1 MTGTW
6 CLVVNPAAGN
16 GRGTRLLP
24 AVLST
29 LARGPGGPGGNRVC
43 QATSLADAARNAV
56 DAAGRGET
64 VVAVGGDGLVGTL
77 AAALGAA
84 GAPLGIIPAGNGND
98 FARMLGIPADPRR
111 SAQALLAGGRRTVDL
126 IGVRAGNAPEQVV
139 AGSVYLGVPADGGE
153 LAGRSRLPGAA
164 RYKLAG
170 VRALAGWRPAT
181 FTVHT
186 GAGPGEEPLVA
197 GFAVVVANSAY
208 FGAGLKAAP
217 AADLSD
223 GLLDVVTVGHG
234 RKLSFL
240 RVMLA
245 AGRGTHTRLSLVGTT
260 RAASVS
266 VTADRPAAAGADGE
280 ALAHA
285 SPLAPGSPLRIRVIP
300 AALEVFAPG
309 SPAGESQPG
318 PAAGAR
324 PPRKDSTKSGLADS
338 SPGVPS
344 IRTSPPPST

>member
-6 CLVVNPAAGN
+6 CLVVNPSAGN
-16 GRGTRLLP
+16 GRGTRALP

-29 LARGPGGPGGNRVC
+29 LARGPGGPGGIRVC
-43 QATSLADAARNAV
+43 QTTSLGDAAQNAV

-77 AAALGAA
+77 AAAVGSV

-98 FARMLGIPADPRR
+98 FARMLGIPSAPQEA
-111 SAQALLAGGRRTVDL
+111 AQALLAGDRRTVDL
-126 IGVRAGNAPEQVV
+126 IGVRAGDALEQVV

-153 LAGRSRLPGAA
+153 LAGRSRLPGTA
-164 RYKLAG
+164 RYKIAG

-181 FTVHT
+181 FTVRT
-186 GAGPGEEPLVA
+186 GDRTGEAPLVA

-260 RAASVS
+260 RAASVT
-266 VTADRPAAAGADGE
+266 VTADRPVTAGADGE

-285 SPLAPGSPLRIRVIP
+285 SPLPPGAPLRIRVIP
-300 AALEVFAPG
+300 GALEVV
-309 SPAGESQPG
+309 SP
-318 PAAGAR
+318 
-324 PPRKDSTKSGLADS
+324 
-338 SPGVPS
+338 
-344 IRTSPPPST
+344 